1 MPTLAAPALP
11 AAPRPPWRGIAALTV
26 AVVLVHLVLL
36 GLTPAAVGPRPSPL
50 ANKFITRTIVI
61 GPPAAAEPAPAAP
74 AGAEARPS
82 PPRPPRPRPAARPRA
97 PAPAPSP
104 APQPSPTPDSV
115 ATPDIPLEQL
125 IAQANAAV
133 AAEQAASA
141 AAPPAVA
148 AASGPAAVSGAKGA
162 SGSASTSA
170 ATASG
175 NASGNVAGPV
185 ALRIP
190 GSVKLAFAVTGQQG
204 TSPMQGV
211 FGELAWLQDGQ
222 QYDAR
227 LSLTFLF
234 RTIRTQHS
242 AGMIGPTGI
251 EPARFSETRKTEVA
265 SHFVRD
271 QGTIVFSSNTPSAP
285 LMAGAQD
292 RLSIVMQLGA
302 LLAGDPAHYPQGAV
316 IAIQTVGPRDADI
329 WTFNVEGEE
338 KLSLPAG
345 DYTVR
350 KLTRNPRKPFDDK
363 VELWVAPE
371 LGYLPVRIKQTQA
384 NGDFADLQLR
394 EILPLR
400 Q

>member
-1 MPTLAAPALP
+1 V
-11 AAPRPPWRGIAALTV
+11 R
-26 AVVLVHLVLL
+26 
-36 GLTPAAVGPRPSPL
+36 PRPSPRPH
-50 ANKFITRTIVI
+50 APTPV
-61 GPPAAAEPAPAAP
+61 PAAP
-74 AGAEARPS
+74 LPAPDPDSFARP
-82 PPRPPRPRPAARPRA
+82 
-97 PAPAPSP
+97 
-104 APQPSPTPDSV
+104 DV
-115 ATPDIPLEQL
+115 PLEEL
-125 IAQANAAV
+125 IARANAAV
-133 AAEQAASA
+133 AAEQAAAAASSA
-141 AAPPAVA
+141 AAGSATAVA
-148 AASGPAAVSGAKGA
+148 AANSPAGAA
-162 SGSASTSA
+162 SA
-170 ATASG
+170 AASAAPASG
-175 NASGNVAGPV
+175 NASGTVAGPV

-204 TSPMQGV
+204 SSPMQGV

-242 AGMIGPTGI
+242 SGMIGPTGI

-271 QGTIVFSSNTPSAP
+271 QGTVVFSSNAPSVP
-285 LMAGAQD
+285 LLAGAQD

-302 LLAGDPAHYPQGAV
+302 LLAGDPARYPEGSV
-316 IAIQTVGPRDADI
+316 IEIQTVGPRDADI
-329 WTFNVEGEE
+329 WRFSVDGEE

-345 DYTVR
+345 DYTAR

-371 LGYLPVRIKQTQA
+371 LGDLPVRIKQTQA

-394 EILPLR
+394 EVVPLR